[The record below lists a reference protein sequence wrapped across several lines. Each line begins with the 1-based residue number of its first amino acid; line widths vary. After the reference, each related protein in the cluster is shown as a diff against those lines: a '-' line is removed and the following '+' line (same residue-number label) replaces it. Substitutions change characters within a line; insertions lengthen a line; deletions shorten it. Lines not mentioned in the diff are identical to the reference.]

1 MSKNVRRITYTAI
14 AAAIVFVITRLIV
27 IPIGT
32 GGAYLN
38 FGDIAIYLTAFLLGG
53 PIAAAAAAVGSGL
66 ADLTTGFLVY
76 APATFVIKGLMGFV
90 AGLLLRQKKNF
101 GLFAV
106 ACALGG
112 AMMTVG
118 YALYETL
125 IFGFPTAVGNA
136 SFNLIQWGASVAVSL
151 ILYPVAD
158 RLRKVTHFEELQ

>member
-14 AAAIVFVITRLIV
+14 AAAIIFVITRLIV

-38 FGDIAIYLTAFLLGG
+38 FGDIAIYMTAYLLGG

-76 APATFVIKGLMGFV
+76 APATFVVKGLMGLV
-90 AGLLLRQKKNF
+90 AGLLLRKKNF
-101 GLFAV
+101 GLFAA
-106 ACALGG
+106 ACVLGG
-112 AMMTVG
+112 AIMALG
-118 YALYETL
+118 YGLYETAV
-125 IFGFPTAVGNA
+125 FGFPTAVTNA
-136 SFNLIQWGASVAVSL
+136 TFNLIQWGGGVAVSL

-158 RLRKVTHFEELQ
+158 RIRKVTHFEELL